1 MRKKTS
7 QIYVVHII
15 TSLAADGAGTMLYRI
30 LAHTN
35 RSHYYPVVISL
46 DDDNGGADKI
56 RAHGI
61 PVHCLNMANSL
72 TSGWHI
78 LRLVRLLRELEP
90 DVIQGWMYHG
100 NLAASIANLALS
112 NRHPVFWNIRQ
123 SLYDITLEST
133 AMQWAIRLSAK
144 RSGKPTGIIYN
155 AYRAAEQHA
164 DFGFKEHNAHIIPNG
179 FDTHVFAPNAYS
191 RETIRHSL
199 AIPEEAFVIGMVAN
213 YHPMK
218 NHALFLEAANLLN
231 KHQKNVHFIL
241 TGREVTHENRE
252 IQQLLKRFPALQ
264 ANLHLT
270 GERQDIP
277 AILNALDVF
286 TLTSSYGE
294 GFSNVVGEAMA
305 CGIPCIATD
314 VGDVP
319 RIIGNTGHILRDA
332 SPSALAFAWLEWINA
347 GATWRDEQGQRAMQR
362 IKRHYSIHN
371 IAHQYQ
377 ELYASATQEIRTS
390 ETALAHVGMK
400 KFSSNISMNRLA

>member
-7 QIYVVHII
+7 QIYIVHII
-15 TSLAADGAGTMLYRI
+15 TSLATDGAATMLYRI

-46 DDDNGGADKI
+46 DEDTGHADKI

-78 LRLVRLLRELEP
+78 LRLVRLLRELDP
-90 DVIQGWMYHG
+90 DIIQGWLYHG
-100 NLAASIANLALS
+100 NLAASIANMALS

-123 SLYDITLEST
+123 SLYDISFEST
-133 AMQWAIRLSAK
+133 AMQWAIRLAAK
-144 RSGKPTGIIYN
+144 RSGKATGIIYN
-155 AYRAAEQHA
+155 AYQAAEQHA
-164 DFGFKEHNAHIIPNG
+164 NFGFKENNAHIIPNG
-179 FDTHVFAPNAYS
+179 FDTHVFAPNIYS
-191 RETIRHSL
+191 RETIRYSL
-199 AIPEEAFVIGMVAN
+199 AIPEDAVVIGMVAH

-231 KHQKNVHFIL
+231 KHQKHVHFIL
-241 TGREVTHENRE
+241 TGHDVTLENRE

-264 ANLHLT
+264 GNLHLT
-270 GERQDIP
+270 GARQDIA
-277 AILNALDVF
+277 AIMNALDMF
-286 TLTSSYGE
+286 TLTSSYGDA
-294 GFSNVVGEAMA
+294 FPNVIGEAMA

-319 RIIGNTGHILRDA
+319 RIIGNTGHILQDA

-347 GATWRDEQGQRAMQR
+347 GVTWRKEQGQRAIQR
-362 IKRHYSIHN
+362 IKRHYSIQQ
-371 IAHQYQ
+371 ITHQYQ
-377 ELYASATQEIRTS
+377 ELYA
-390 ETALAHVGMK
+390 TALQEDRARECVPHQLDIK